1 MKYTLE
7 QMNISH
13 VTTSY
18 YHPQGN
24 SEVER
29 FQKPLHDVMSTRV
42 SENVETWDIYLNQVF
57 TTIRFNTND
66 STKFSPFY
74 LLYNHDPLLPIDNIF
89 KARHRYYGEMP
100 HRIGLQ
106 QQHKSFVLVHRHLKK
121 AKKDRQSMLIK

>member
-1 MKYTLE
+1 MKYALE

-24 SEVER
+24 SKVER
-29 FQKPLHDVMSTRV
+29 FHRISHYVMSKRV
-42 SENVETWDIYLNQVF
+42 SENVETRDIYLNQVLAA
-57 TTIRFNTND
+57 IRFNTND
-66 STKFSPFY
+66 SKFSPFC
-74 LLYNHDPLLPIDNIF
+74 LLYNHNPLLPINNIL
-89 KARHRYYGEMP
+89 KPRHRYYRGEP

-121 AKKDRQSMLIK
+121 AKKK

>member
-24 SEVER
+24 SKLER
-29 FQKPLHDVMSTRV
+29 FHITLHVMCKRV
-42 SENVETWDIYLNQVF
+42 SENVETLDMYLNQVLAA
-57 TTIRFNTND
+57 IRFNTND

-74 LLYNHDPLLPIDNIF
+74 LLYNHDPLLPKDNIL
-89 KARHRYYGEMP
+89 KPRK
-100 HRIGLQ
+100 
-106 QQHKSFVLVHRHLKK
+106 KS
-121 AKKDRQSMLIK
+121 